1 MIETYLQSI
10 QKEAKAY
17 VATATITP
25 LPLDGYVSY
34 LETGNRLVFETAYF
48 ARRRQLAILALAYM
62 TTHEQETKKLL
73 EQVIWEICNEYTWAL
88 PAHLPVEK
96 NPFKQSS
103 VWWIDLFAAETAQ
116 TLAEIMELMGAEFTL
131 LTQNRIREEIDQ
143 RLFQPFEEN
152 HWEWEEKKN
161 NWSGVIGGCIGM
173 AALSLLEKNSVRQGA
188 ILQKVDHS
196 LQSYLKGFALDGAC
210 EEGVGYWS
218 YGFGY
223 YIYFAEKLA
232 DMLGDETYLN
242 LPKVKEIAAF
252 PYYVVRK
259 NQQALP
265 FSDYNFTELPSGLLS
280 FCHQVFQVPIP
291 DVVKVNEIDFDH
303 CYRFA
308 QLYRN
313 LIWTEKTEVERPTIM
328 HYFSDVEW
336 GIFESEAQDL
346 FFAAKGGHNE
356 ESHNHIDL
364 GHFIFGTPNE
374 LFLTDLGAGEYTKD
388 YFDEEKRYQYLV
400 NNASG
405 HSLPIINDC
414 CQQAGAVAATATKFI
429 DTPKGK
435 RFSLDLTKTYEPSA
449 NLKQFQRSLVLIP
462 EESTLE
468 LRDYFRMKKAG
479 NKIIESFVTTYPVER
494 NGQTVSIKGR
504 QTCELIFGEEVKKID
519 CLKKMYHDHEGN
531 TCQATLIQTTYTISM
546 EAEVVVKMKL
556 VH

>member
-34 LETGNRLVFETAYF
+34 LENGNRLVFETAYF

-62 TTHEQETKKLL
+62 TTHEQKTKKLL

-88 PAHLPVEK
+88 PAHLPIEK
-96 NPFKQSS
+96 NQLKKTA

-116 TLAEIMELMGAEFTL
+116 TLAEILELMGTDFTL
-131 LTQNRIREEIDQ
+131 LTQNRIREEIDK
-143 RLFQPFEEN
+143 RIVQPFEEN
-152 HWEWEEKKN
+152 HWEWEDKKN

-173 AALSLLEKNSVRQGA
+173 TALSVLEKNSARQRA

-232 DMLGDETYLN
+232 EKLGDKTYLN
-242 LPKVKEIAAF
+242 LPKVKEIAKF

-280 FCHQVFQVPIP
+280 FCQREFQVPIP
-291 DVVKVNEIDFDH
+291 DIVKVNELDFDH

-313 LIWTEKTEVERPTIM
+313 LVWTEKSEVERPTIS
-328 HYFSDVEW
+328 HYFSTVEW
-336 GIFESEAQDL
+336 GIFESESDCL

-364 GHFIFGTPNE
+364 GHFIFGTTNE

-400 NNASG
+400 NHASG
-405 HSLPIINDC
+405 HSLPIINGC
-414 CQQAGAVAATATKFI
+414 YQQAGAAKAKGTKFS
-429 DTPKGK
+429 DTPEGK
-435 RFSLDLTKTYEPSA
+435 LFSLDLTGAYGTNA
-449 NLKQFQRSLVLIP
+449 NVKQFQRKLLLVP
-462 EESTLE
+462 EENTLE
-468 LRDYFRMKKAG
+468 LREYFRMKKEK
-479 NKIIESFVTTYPVER
+479 NELVESFVTTYPTEISGR
-494 NGQTVSIKGR
+494 TVKIKG
-504 QTCELIFGEEVKKID
+504 QATCELIFGEEVRKID
-519 CLKKMYHDHEGN
+519 CLQKTYRDHEGN
-531 TCQATLIQTTYTISM
+531 ICQATLIQATYTISTK
-546 EAEVVVKMKL
+546 AELMVKMKL